1 MRSLRLALVG
11 LGLAGLAM
19 GVVCLLIALSSD
31 HVDEVQIGGVVFTPL
46 IGWSFIATGLFAWWR
61 RSGNSFG
68 ALMTLVGFVW
78 FLSALVASDVRG
90 LFAIGGLFG
99 ALPYALLLHMLVA
112 FPSGRL
118 QTGWERVLVGVAYF
132 DTTVVQVLGV
142 LWLETGSPDECPDC
156 PANPLLIS
164 DRPGLADAIFGLQS
178 LIGVVGVTAIA
189 ILLMRRWRE
198 ASSAYRSALTP
209 VLAAGVATALLLVLS
224 LLGDVVGIPDGT
236 AEDVVDA
243 LGAGAMASVPL
254 AFLIGLLSSRLSR
267 AAAVSELV
275 ARLGEAD
282 RRQGLRDALAEAL
295 GDPSLSLAYWV
306 PEQGRY
312 VDGEGHPVEL
322 PDPAGD
328 IACTQVSHE
337 GRPVAMIC
345 HDGSLDTEPELVAT
359 VAGAARLALEN
370 ERLNVELRARVEE
383 LRASRTRIVRAADDE
398 RRRLERDLHD
408 GAQQRLVSV
417 ALNLRLASAKLDSD
431 PAAARR
437 LLDETATD
445 LSEATTELRELARG
459 LHPAVL
465 SDRGLCPAL
474 EALAAR
480 APIPVELAEPP
491 AERLPPA
498 VESAS
503 YFVVAEALTNVARYA
518 RASHAEVSVSHA
530 NGEVEVEIRDDGV
543 GGADPGA
550 GSGLRGLAD
559 RVAALDG
566 RLEVTSP
573 PGDGTVVRAVI
584 PCA

>member
-1 MRSLRLALVG
+1 V
-11 LGLAGLAM
+11 
-19 GVVCLLIALSSD
+19 GVVCLLIVLSSD
-31 HVDEVQIGGVVFTPL
+31 HLDEVQIGGVVFTPL

-61 RSGNSFG
+61 RPGNSFG

-78 FLSALVASDVRG
+78 FLSALLASDVRG

-118 QTGWERVLVGVAYF
+118 QTGWERLLIGVAYF
-132 DTTVVQVLGV
+132 DTTAIQVLGV
-142 LWLETGSPDECPDC
+142 LFLETGSGDECRGC

-164 DRPGLADAIFGLQS
+164 ENTGLADAIFGVQS
-178 LIGVVGVTAIA
+178 LIGVVGVTGIA
-189 ILLMRRWRE
+189 VLLVRRWRR

-209 VLAAGVATALLLVLS
+209 VLAAGVVTASLLILS
-224 LLGDVVGIPDGT
+224 LLADVTGIPNGT

-243 LGAGAMASVPL
+243 LGAAAMASVPF
-254 AFLIGLLSSRLSR
+254 AFLVGLLNSRLSR
-267 AAAVSELV
+267 AAAASELV

-282 RRQGLRDALAEAL
+282 RRQGLRDALADAL

-312 VDGEGHPVEL
+312 VDAAGHAVEL

-328 IACTQVSHE
+328 TACAQVSHE
-337 GRPVAMIC
+337 GQPVAMIC
-345 HDGSLDTEPELVAT
+345 HDASLDTEPELVAT
-359 VAGAARLALEN
+359 VGAAASLALEN

-383 LRASRTRIVRAADDE
+383 LRASRTRIVQAADDE

-408 GAQQRLVSV
+408 GAQQRLVSL
-417 ALNLRLASAKLDSD
+417 ALKLRLASVKLDPD
-431 PAAARR
+431 PAAARE
-437 LLDETATD
+437 LLGEMASE
-445 LSEATTELRELARG
+445 LGEATTELRELARG

-465 SDRGLCPAL
+465 RDRGLRPAL

-480 APIPVELAEPP
+480 APVPVELADPP

-503 YFVVAEALTNVARYA
+503 YFVVAEALTNIARYA

-530 NGEVEVEIRDDGV
+530 NGEVEVQIRDDGI

-573 PGDGTVVRAVI
+573 RGDGTVVRVVI